1 MWRTIVRKEILENIF
16 SYRFPLFAA
25 LCLLLIPLGLYVNG
39 LGQAKA
45 VRDYNEQMRLAEEA
59 VSGITMQDLMAGK
72 VAIKGFRRPAPLSVL
87 FRGLEDTLPRFY
99 EFTPDGAVP
108 GEAAGGEASILSAQ
122 GRFDFIFLLQ
132 MIISLVALLFA
143 SDVIAGEKEAG
154 TLRAMLANSLPR
166 DALLGGKIAGG
177 FLALWLPFLAA
188 CLLGTVLLLAGA
200 FPLFEGGSPARVAA
214 VFLGASL
221 FLLIYFGLGT
231 MVSAGSSRARTSLI
245 TILLVW
251 VLFQLV
257 VPKAS
262 DMIAD
267 IVYPIRTE
275 TQVSLEKSLLSQTI
289 DAETSAE
296 LGRQYVA
303 ILGPGGNSNR
313 GDKPTP
319 EQERWGKAKAE
330 IEGRARER
338 KASQVAQIED
348 AYGRERRIRNRIA
361 TGLSIVSPSAAL
373 ARLSADLCGTGE
385 IARRKYAEAV
395 RNHQQ
400 ALDTALFGKV
410 RRTVIAMPGGGTG
423 LEFSMEPVDVKALP
437 KFSIAPASLAETL
450 KENLASLLSLV
461 FWLIVPFAVAYVRF
475 LRYDVR

>member
-1 MWRTIVRKEILENIF
+1 MWRTIVRKEILESIF

-25 LCLLLIPLGLYVNG
+25 LCLLLVPLGLYVNG

-45 VRDYNEQMRLAEEA
+45 VRDYSEQMRLAEEA
-59 VSGITMQDLMAGK
+59 VAGIQMQDLMAGK
-72 VAIKGFRRPAPLSVL
+72 VTIKGFRRPAPLSVL

-99 EFTPDGAVP
+99 EFTPDGPVP
-108 GEAAGGEASILSAQ
+108 GESAGGEASILSAQ
-122 GRFDFIFLLQ
+122 GKFDFIFLLQ

-166 DALLGGKIAGG
+166 DAVLIGKIAGG
-177 FLALWLPFLAA
+177 YVALWLPFLAS

-200 FPLFEGGSPARVAA
+200 FPLFAGGTPLQVAA
-214 VFLGASL
+214 VFLGASV

-231 MVSAGSSRARTSLI
+231 MVSAGSPRARTSLI
-245 TILLVW
+245 TILLLW

-257 VPKAS
+257 IPKAS

-275 TQVSLEKSLLSQTI
+275 TQVSLEKSLLSKTI

-303 ILGPGGNSNR
+303 IFGPKGGPSR

-319 EQERWGKAKAE
+319 EEERWGTAKAG
-330 IEGRARER
+330 IEDRGRER
-338 KASQVAQIED
+338 KAAQLGQIDD
-348 AYGRERRIRNRIA
+348 AFGRERRVRRNIA
-361 TGLSIVSPSAAL
+361 TGLSLVSPSAAL
-373 ARLSADLCGTGE
+373 ARLMSDLCGTGE

-395 RNHQQ
+395 RSQQQ
-400 ALDTALFGKV
+400 ALDTALFGRSK
-410 RRTVIAMPGGGTG
+410 RTVIALPGGGTA
-423 LEFSMEPVDVKALP
+423 LEFSMQPIDVKALP

-450 KENLASLLSLV
+450 KENLMSLV
-461 FWLIVPFAVAYVRF
+461 SLAFWLIVPFAIAYVRF
-475 LRYDVR
+475 LKYDVR